1 MSAKIIDG
9 KTIAA
14 LVNQETA
21 QEVAELTRAGMQP
34 TLAVVLVGED
44 PASKVYVRNKSRT
57 CQELGM
63 ISREIRLPENT
74 KILLPNQSN

>member
-44 PASKVYVRNKSRT
+44 PAGTKAAPVRNSA
-57 CQELGM
+57 
-63 ISREIRLPENT
+63 
-74 KILLPNQSN
+74 